1 MDPAWIKAVPGW
13 ERLRHYNQRINRRL
27 DDRIEFIIRALD
39 QLRNEFLA
47 VPPSTGAVYTPEP
60 MWFPHPVTKDSNLA
74 PTPGTAN
81 AGAISD
87 HGRIAISYATRI
99 NVVHFHFDHPAGSGH
114 YDLEL
119 YRLRPT
125 TSTPGPGWLNNP
137 TKTLIATCTDNGSAG
152 DFHTTTFTFLSESF
166 KDLLPHDYLAVQAT
180 SKMTGGGSAKAAGFI
195 DVHFEDATLD
205 AP

>member
-39 QLRNEFLA
+39 QLRDQMVVNA
-47 VPPSTGAVYTPEP
+47 GVTYTPEP
-60 MWFPHPVTKDSNLA
+60 AWFPHPVTKDSNLA
-74 PTPGTAN
+74 PTPGTLS
-81 AGAISD
+81 AGAMSD

-99 NVVHFHFDHPAGSGH
+99 SVVHFHFDHPAGTGQ
-114 YDLEL
+114 YALEL

-125 TSTPGPGWLNNP
+125 TSTPGPGWLDNP

-152 DFHTTTFTFLSESF
+152 DFHTTTFTFVSESF

-195 DVHFEDATLD
+195 DVHFEDVHLY
-205 AP
+205 PI